1 MPVLACSLD
10 PRFVVQCLRQRKE
23 IKKGDE
29 QDHLSPYNRDC
40 IQNNKQIY
48 DIKRSKN
55 PKKERIKIENQFD
68 VIINSHH
75 IQYPNNIMSKQFDIE
90 SVPEGLVLP
99 GGLADVDS
107 AWMTILLRDRG
118 MLSATNEVVSMV
130 CRTNG
135 KLNK

>member
-1 MPVLACSLD
+1 M
-10 PRFVVQCLRQRKE
+10 
-23 IKKGDE
+23 
-29 QDHLSPYNRDC
+29 
-40 IQNNKQIY
+40 
-48 DIKRSKN
+48 IKRSKN
-55 PKKERIKIENQFD
+55 PKNEKIKIENQFD